1 MKESVYNTF
10 VNCDPQEQDLL
21 RQLIRGD
28 IAGYEVLFHKY
39 YPTFFAFI
47 KGMTKETAV
56 AEDIAQNIFMKVW
69 LNREKLDAAKSIRNY
84 LFVLAKHEIYNYFRT
99 KSRTFTT
106 LKEAIAQTESK
117 GGGGGNLPSRNEIE
131 EKLDLAETAEQVEI
145 IVGKMPP
152 QRQQIFRMSRFEHM
166 PSREIAEQLNLS
178 VRTVDKHLE
187 LALKE
192 LRKYLNI
199 IPAIIVFL
207 DILP

>member
-117 GGGGGNLPSRNEIE
+117 GGETCLRGTRSGQSSIWRRLPSRSRPSSERCPRS
-131 EKLDLAETAEQVEI
+131 
-145 IVGKMPP
+145 G
-152 QRQQIFRMSRFEHM
+152 SRFSACRVSSTCRAGRS
-166 PSREIAEQLNLS
+166 PN
-178 VRTVDKHLE
+178 
-187 LALKE
+187 
-192 LRKYLNI
+192 N
-199 IPAIIVFL
+199 
-207 DILP
+207 

>member
-106 LKEAIAQTESK
+106 LKEAFAERDRGEARS
-117 GGGGGNLPSRNEIE
+117 GGDCRAGRDHRRKDAPAAAADFPHVAFR
-131 EKLDLAETAEQVEI
+131 AHAEQGDRRTTEP
-145 IVGKMPP
+145 VGTHRG
-152 QRQQIFRMSRFEHM
+152 QAS
-166 PSREIAEQLNLS
+166 
-178 VRTVDKHLE
+178 
-187 LALKE
+187 
-192 LRKYLNI
+192 
-199 IPAIIVFL
+199 
-207 DILP
+207 

>member
-99 KSRTFTT
+99 KSRSHTSTRAPT
-106 LKEAIAQTESK
+106 PRRAP
-117 GGGGGNLPSRNEIE
+117 NLPSRNEIE

>member
-1 MKESVYNTF
+1 MNF
-10 VNCDPQEQDLL
+10 
-21 RQLIRGD
+21 
-28 IAGYEVLFHKY
+28 
-39 YPTFFAFI
+39 
-47 KGMTKETAV
+47 
-56 AEDIAQNIFMKVW
+56 
-69 LNREKLDAAKSIRNY
+69 IRNRN
-84 LFVLAKHEIYNYFRT
+84 FKAGP
-99 KSRTFTT
+99 
-106 LKEAIAQTESK
+106 QTSLEGFICPQNSDK
-117 GGGGGNLPSRNEIE
+117 KQKIKVFGRSEGGGNLPSRNEIE
-131 EKLDLAETAEQVEI
+131 EKLDLAETAEQVET

>member
-1 MKESVYNTF
+1 MRRPKA
-10 VNCDPQEQDLL
+10 
-21 RQLIRGD
+21 R
-28 IAGYEVLFHKY
+28 
-39 YPTFFAFI
+39 
-47 KGMTKETAV
+47 
-56 AEDIAQNIFMKVW
+56 
-69 LNREKLDAAKSIRNY
+69 
-84 LFVLAKHEIYNYFRT
+84 
-99 KSRTFTT
+99 
-106 LKEAIAQTESK
+106 
-117 GGGGGNLPSRNEIE
+117 GGGNLPSRNEIE

>member
-117 GGGGGNLPSRNEIE
+117 GGGEPAFAERDRGEARSGGDCRAGRDHRRKDAPATAADFPHVAFR
-131 EKLDLAETAEQVEI
+131 AHAEQGDCRTTEP
-145 IVGKMPP
+145 VGTHRG
-152 QRQQIFRMSRFEHM
+152 QAS
-166 PSREIAEQLNLS
+166 
-178 VRTVDKHLE
+178 
-187 LALKE
+187 
-192 LRKYLNI
+192 
-199 IPAIIVFL
+199 
-207 DILP
+207 

>member
-1 MKESVYNTF
+1 MKESVYKSF
-10 VNCDPQEQDLL
+10 VSGDPHEEELL
-21 RQLIRGD
+21 RQLSRGD

-117 GGGGGNLPSRNEIE
+117 GGGNLPSRNEIE
-131 EKLDLAETAEQVEI
+131 EKLDLAETAEQVET

>member
-69 LNREKLDAAKSIRNY
+69 LNREKAGCGQIHPQLP
-84 LFVLAKHEIYNYFRT
+84 FR
-99 KSRTFTT
+99 
-106 LKEAIAQTESK
+106 AGQTRDIQLLPHQEPHVHDPK
-117 GGGGGNLPSRNEIE
+117 GGYRADRKQGGGNLPSRNEIE

>member
-117 GGGGGNLPSRNEIE
+117 GGGKPAFA
-131 EKLDLAETAEQVEI
+131 EKLDLAETAEQVET

>member
-117 GGGGGNLPSRNEIE
+117 GGGGGETCLRGTRSRRSSIWRRLPSRSRSSSERCPRS
-131 EKLDLAETAEQVEI
+131 
-145 IVGKMPP
+145 G
-152 QRQQIFRMSRFEHM
+152 SRFSACRVSSTCRAGRS
-166 PSREIAEQLNLS
+166 PN
-178 VRTVDKHLE
+178 
-187 LALKE
+187 
-192 LRKYLNI
+192 N
-199 IPAIIVFL
+199 
-207 DILP
+207 

>member
-117 GGGGGNLPSRNEIE
+117 GGGKPAFAERDRGEARSGGDCRAGRDHRRKDAPAAAADFPHVAFR
-131 EKLDLAETAEQVEI
+131 AHAEQ
-145 IVGKMPP
+145 GD
-152 QRQQIFRMSRFEHM
+152 R
-166 PSREIAEQLNLS
+166 
-178 VRTVDKHLE
+178 RTTEPVDTHRGQ
-187 LALKE
+187 AS
-192 LRKYLNI
+192 
-199 IPAIIVFL
+199 
-207 DILP
+207 